1 MNDRLAIGRLCWK
14 EFRQL
19 LPLGLLFPLLAVI
32 FFAVAMLP
40 GNTPLVTLVVGGI
53 SFLAATMPGLYAT
66 GVGALSVSYEK
77 EQRTLGWLA
86 SLPIKPIRIVRVKL
100 LMACAGLILFW
111 ALATALM
118 GIARLVSR
126 QQTPSF
132 FEAFDTLAW
141 PVHTLFL
148 MMAGFA
154 LAWSTRSGMAAIL
167 WVLPVA
173 TIPVILSNLI
183 LSLFRWRFD
192 FEIDPAAPVL
202 ITCQIVSIAVA
213 WWLAE
218 RNGSRAIGA
227 QGTGGHAGLRS
238 TREEGLSEP
247 WGWQAEGAVPRSE
260 PSALVWQFI
269 AQNRMVLLGLSLM
282 LGTAALIWPLGFGV
296 WGGLHS
302 LSIVISVLGVSWL
315 GTSVF
320 QGDSI
325 AQRIR
330 FLADRGIAPGWVWS
344 TRQLAPASIVSLFL
358 LGLLIALTVAG
369 AGDSAAD
376 LFPLL
381 TLLVLIIYGTSH
393 WVAQLLPS
401 PIIASISAPLVAAMA
416 AAYFTLSYVWFAPPW
431 WLMAITVLIP
441 LVATRALTRRW
452 MDRRLGWGYL
462 FANLGFAALMV
473 ILPIV
478 PRVARSLTEPGMPS
492 EVRRELS
499 ALAPPGISAS
509 TPLKELV
516 ISGEMQGEPVTEG
529 EPLKP
534 NNPPRPMGDEWADK
548 LALVRD
554 QLDSSQ
560 VPISAASGVAL
571 ENLRGIAELC
581 LLAEGNRSLTPAERD
596 QATKIYP
603 ETVRLLAQAAKRLR
617 MSHRLIEQDM
627 ADLVEIWLIKELRRA
642 GSRERLG
649 SEIDLNVRGLLAD
662 REIRQKARERAVAAS
677 WAAYQTAKNKDRWA
691 EPEQLGGYHRFG
703 SFVPVSTSGANDGEF
718 RVGELWQW
726 LRAGKQGTNPERLE
740 RIARAWGVTPSAYG
754 LGEIGPYWR
763 ADDLNRYVHP
773 GFQPYVLHPGSQ
785 WFAGW
790 EEEAE
795 AMGRRF
801 EEGNLESAGVPQK

>member
-32 FFAVAMLP
+32 FFAVAMVP
-40 GNTPLVTLVVGGI
+40 GNTPLVTLMVGVF

-111 ALATALM
+111 ALASALM

-126 QQTPSF
+126 QQTPSI
-132 FEAFDTLAW
+132 FEAFDTYAW

-148 MMAGFA
+148 MLAGFA

-173 TIPVILSNLI
+173 TIPVLLSNLI

-202 ITCQIVSIAVA
+202 ITCQLVSIAVA

-227 QGTGGHAGLRS
+227 QSAGAHAGLWS
-238 TREEGLSEP
+238 MREQGLSEP

-282 LGTAALIWPLGFGV
+282 LATAALIWPLELWGQGV
-296 WGGLHS
+296 
-302 LSIVISVLGVSWL
+302 LSIMVAVLGVSWL

-344 TRQLAPASIVSLFL
+344 TRQLAPASIISLFL
-358 LGLLIALTVAG
+358 LALLIALTVAG
-369 AGDSAAD
+369 AGDSVSD

-381 TLLVLIIYGTSH
+381 TLLVLILYGISH

-441 LVATRALTRRW
+441 LIATRALTRRW

-462 FANLGFAALMV
+462 FANVGFAALMM
-473 ILPIV
+473 ILPVI
-478 PRVARSLTEPGMPS
+478 PRVARSLTEPRMPS
-492 EVRRELS
+492 EVKRELS
-499 ALAPPGISAS
+499 AIAPPGISAS

-516 ISGEMQGEPVTEG
+516 IAGEIQGEPVADG
-529 EPLKP
+529 EPMKP
-534 NNPPRPMGDEWADK
+534 NHPPRSMGDEWADK
-548 LALVRD
+548 LAQIRN

-581 LLAEGNRSLTPAERD
+581 LLAEGNRSLTAGERE

-603 ETVRLLAQAAKRLR
+603 ETVRLLAQAAGRLR
-617 MSHRLIEQDM
+617 MSHRLIDQDM

-642 GSRERLG
+642 GSRERLT
-649 SEIDLNVRGLLAD
+649 SEIDSNVRGLLAD
-662 REIRQKARERAVAAS
+662 RAVRQRAREQAVAAS
-677 WAAYQTAKNKDRWA
+677 WAAYQTAKGKDRWA
-691 EPEQLGGYHRFG
+691 EPEQIGGYHRFG

-726 LRAGKQGTNPERLE
+726 LRAGKQGTNPQRLE
-740 RIARAWGVTPSAYG
+740 RIAQAWGVAPSAYG

-790 EEEAE
+790 EDEAE

-801 EEGNLESAGVPQK
+801 EEGNLESAGVPKQ

>member
-32 FFAVAMLP
+32 FFAVAMVP
-40 GNTPLVTLVVGGI
+40 GNTPLVTLMVGVF

-126 QQTPSF
+126 QQTPSI
-132 FEAFDTLAW
+132 FEAFDTYAW

-148 MMAGFA
+148 MLAGFA

-173 TIPVILSNLI
+173 TIPVLLSNLI

-202 ITCQIVSIAVA
+202 ITCQLVSIAVA

-227 QGTGGHAGLRS
+227 QSTGAHAGLRS
-238 TREEGLSEP
+238 MREQGLAEP

-282 LGTAALIWPLGFGV
+282 LATAALIWPLELWGQGV
-296 WGGLHS
+296 LP
-302 LSIVISVLGVSWL
+302 IMVTVLGVSWL

-330 FLADRGIAPGWVWS
+330 FLSDRGIAPGWVWS
-344 TRQLAPASIVSLFL
+344 TRQLAPASIISLFL

-369 AGDSAAD
+369 AGDSVSD

-381 TLLVLIIYGTSH
+381 TLLVLIIYGISH

-441 LVATRALTRRW
+441 LIATRALTRRW

-462 FANLGFAALMV
+462 FANVGFAALMM
-473 ILPIV
+473 ILPVI
-478 PRVARSLTEPGMPS
+478 PRVARSLTEPRMPS
-492 EVRRELS
+492 EVKRELS
-499 ALAPPGISAS
+499 AIAPPGISAS

-516 ISGEMQGEPVTEG
+516 IAGEMQGEPVADG
-529 EPLKP
+529 EPMKP
-534 NNPPRPMGDEWADK
+534 NHPLRSMGDEWADK
-548 LALVRD
+548 LAQIRN

-581 LLAEGNRSLTPAERD
+581 LLAEGNRSLTAGERE

-603 ETVRLLAQAAKRLR
+603 ETVRLLAQAAGRLR
-617 MSHRLIEQDM
+617 MSHRLIDQDM
-627 ADLVEIWLIKELRRA
+627 ADLVEIWLIKELRRV

-649 SEIDLNVRGLLAD
+649 SEIDSNVRGLLAD
-662 REIRQKARERAVAAS
+662 RAVRQRARERAVAAS
-677 WAAYQTAKNKDRWA
+677 WAAYQTAKDKDRWT
-691 EPEQLGGYHRFG
+691 EPEQIGGYHRFD

-726 LRAGKQGTNPERLE
+726 LRAGKQGTNPQRLE
-740 RIARAWGVTPSAYG
+740 RIAQAWGVAPSAYG

-763 ADDLNRYVHP
+763 ADDLNSYVHP
-773 GFQPYVLHPGSQ
+773 GFQPYGLHPGSQ

-790 EEEAE
+790 EDEAE
-795 AMGRRF
+795 AMGRRL
-801 EEGNLESAGVPQK
+801 EEGNLESAGVPKQ

>member
-1 MNDRLAIGRLCWK
+1 MNDRSAIGRLCWK

-32 FFAVAMLP
+32 FFAVAMVS
-40 GNTPLVTLVVGGI
+40 GNTPLVTLVAGGI

-100 LMACAGLILFW
+100 LMAFSGLILFW
-111 ALATALM
+111 ALATALLA
-118 GIARLVSR
+118 IARLVSR
-126 QQTPSF
+126 QQTSVIFEEIGSF
-132 FEAFDTLAW
+132 AW

-148 MMAGFA
+148 MLAGFA

-192 FEIDPAAPVL
+192 FEIAPAAPVL
-202 ITCQIVSIAVA
+202 ISCQILSIAVA

-227 QGTGGHAGLRS
+227 QSTGTHAGLRS
-238 TREEGLSEP
+238 MREEGLSVP
-247 WGWQAEGAVPRSE
+247 WAWQAEGAVPRSE

-269 AQNRMVLLGLSLM
+269 AQNRMVLLGLGLM
-282 LGTAALIWPLGFGV
+282 LATAALIWPLDLWGRGV
-296 WGGLHS
+296 
-302 LSIVISVLGVSWL
+302 LSIMITVLGVSWL

-358 LGLLIALTVAG
+358 LGLLIALTVSG
-369 AGDSAAD
+369 TAAD

-381 TLLVLIIYGTSH
+381 ALLVLIIYGTSQ

-401 PIIASISAPLVAAMA
+401 PIISSICAPLVAAMA
-416 AAYFTLSYVWFAPPW
+416 AAYFALSYVWFAPPW
-431 WLMAITVLIP
+431 WLMAVTILIP

-452 MDRRLGWGYL
+452 MDRRLGWDYL
-462 FANLGFAALMV
+462 FANVGFAALM
-473 ILPIV
+473 ILPIAPQV
-478 PRVARSLTEPGMPS
+478 VRSINEPRMPA
-492 EVRRELS
+492 EVKRELS
-499 ALAPPGISAS
+499 AIAPPVVLGS
-509 TPLKELV
+509 TSTRLKELV
-516 ISGEMQGEPVTEG
+516 IAGANGGTAYEVETVQS
-529 EPLKP
+529 
-534 NNPPRPMGDEWADK
+534 NDPPRMMADAWADK
-548 LALVRD
+548 LAQVQE
-554 QLDSSQ
+554 QLNSTQ
-560 VPISAASGVAL
+560 VPISVSSGAVL
-571 ENLRGIAELC
+571 ETLRGIAELC
-581 LLAEGNRSLTPAERD
+581 LIADSNPALTAAERD
-596 QATKIYP
+596 EGAKTYP
-603 ETVRLLAQAAKRLR
+603 VAVRLLSQAARRLR

>member
-1 MNDRLAIGRLCWK
+1 MNDRLVIGRLCWK

-19 LPLGLLFPLLAVI
+19 LPLGLIFPLLAVI
-32 FFAVAMLP
+32 FFAVAMVP
-40 GNTPLVTLVVGGI
+40 GNAPLVTLMVGVL

-100 LMACAGLILFW
+100 LMAFVGLILLW
-111 ALATALM
+111 ALAISLM
-118 GIARLVSR
+118 GIAYVANR
-126 QQTPSF
+126 QQTTAL
-132 FEAFDTLAW
+132 FEAFDSFAW

-148 MMAGFA
+148 LLAGFA
-154 LAWSTRSGMAAIL
+154 LAWSTRSGLAAIL

-192 FEIDPAAPVL
+192 FEIDPATPVL
-202 ITCQIVSIAVA
+202 ITCQVVSIAVA

-218 RNGSRAIGA
+218 RNGCRAIGA
-227 QGTGGHAGLRS
+227 QSTVGLAGLRS
-238 TREEGLSEP
+238 LREEGLSVP
-247 WGWQAEGAVPRSE
+247 WAWQAEGAVPRSE

-269 AQNRMVLLGLSLM
+269 AQNRLVLLGLSL
-282 LGTAALIWPLGFGV
+282 LLTTAPLIWPIDLWGRGV
-296 WGGLHS
+296 
-302 LSIVISVLGVSWL
+302 LSIMITVLGVSWL

-344 TRQLAPASIVSLFL
+344 TRQLAPASIVAIFL
-358 LGLLIALTVAG
+358 LGLLIALTVTG
-369 AGDSAAD
+369 AATD

-381 TLLVLIIYGTSH
+381 ALLVLIIYGISH
-393 WVAQLLPS
+393 WLAQLLPS
-401 PIIASISAPLVAAMA
+401 PIIGSICAPLVATMA

-462 FANLGFAALMV
+462 FANVGFAALMMF
-473 ILPIV
+473 LPIV
-478 PRVARSLTEPGMPS
+478 PRVARSLTEPRMPS
-492 EVRRELS
+492 EVKRELS
-499 ALAPPGISAS
+499 AIAPPGISAS

-516 ISGEMQGEPVTEG
+516 IAGEIHGEPVAEG
-529 EPLKP
+529 EPVKP
-534 NNPPRPMGDEWADK
+534 KNPPRPIADEWAEK
-548 LALVRD
+548 LAQVRD

-560 VPISAASGVAL
+560 VPISAASGTAL
-571 ENLRGIAELC
+571 ESLRRIAELC

-603 ETVRLLAQAAKRLR
+603 ETVRLLAQAAGRLR

-649 SEIDLNVRGLLAD
+649 SEIDSNVRASLAD
-662 REIRQKARERAVAAS
+662 RESRQKARERAVAAS
-677 WAAYQTAKNKDRWA
+677 WADYQTAKNKARWA
-691 EPEQLGGYHRFG
+691 EPEQIGGYQRFHTIM
-703 SFVPVSTSGANDGEF
+703 PVGGSGAKNWGEF
-718 RVGELWQW
+718 PVGELWQW
-726 LRAGKQGTNPERLE
+726 LRTGKQGTNPQRLE
-740 RIARAWGVTPSAYG
+740 RIAQAWGLPLSTYG
-754 LGEIGPYWR
+754 LGEIGPYCR

-773 GFQPYVLHPGSQ
+773 GFRSYLPRPGSQ
-785 WFAGW
+785 WYAGW
-790 EEEAE
+790 EDEAE
-795 AMGRRF
+795 AMGRRI
-801 EEGNLESAGVPQK
+801 EEGNQETSGVSKK